1 MYGPRKHGFAQEQY
15 YDQQATALPGMLANA
30 SDINLCDSAFISDTY
45 PDGLTA
51 GTAVCAV
58 PATKSNRP
66 GVNFAMVR
74 PMFPGATGNDIA
86 GIVVRNQWMRTNDK
100 GEACF
105 FKEDICNLLR
115 TSRVGGRIWVK
126 FVGTETAV
134 QNGKVYC
141 VVNDTAGH
149 GYTIGAFSAAAIAG
163 TATPTHGM
171 LLGGT
176 FAYNGSAVEGGV
188 NAGFDVTIDGTLYKV
203 TGIDLTKATT
213 ITAVAAAVQA
223 GLDGVSAP
231 ATVTIE
237 GNALCIVSDST
248 GASSTVTVASA
259 PTASDSPWDASTYL
273 GFTVETGAQL
283 VPGSAGAAN
292 DTVEVPGAHFMGTF
306 TPNEDPALSIAMIE
320 FGLN

>member
-45 PDGLTA
+45 PEGLTA

-86 GIVVRNQWMRTNDK
+86 GIVVRNQWMRTNDN

-105 FKEDICNLLR
+105 FKEDMCNILR
-115 TSRVGGRIWVK
+115 TSRIGGRIWVK

-149 GYTIGAFSAAAIAG
+149 GYTIGAFSAAPIAG
-163 TATPTHGM
+163 TATPTSGM

-188 NAGFDVTIDGTLYKV
+188 NAGFDVTINGTLYKV

-213 ITAVAAAVQA
+213 ITAVATAVQA
-223 GLDGVSAP
+223 GLTAVSAP
-231 ATVTIE
+231 ATVQIE
-237 GNALCIVSDST
+237 GNALAIVSNTT
-248 GASSTVTVASA
+248 GTSSTVTVASA
-259 PTASDSPWDASTYL
+259 PTADDDPWDASAYL
-273 GFTVETGAQL
+273 GFTVATGAQV
-283 VPGSAGAAN
+283 VPGSAGEAN
-292 DTVEVPGAHFMGTF
+292 DTVEVPGARFMGTF

>member
-74 PMFPGATGNDIA
+74 PMYPGATGNDIA

-105 FKEDICNLLR
+105 FKEDICNVLR
-115 TSRVGGRIWVK
+115 TSRIGGRIWVK

-213 ITAVAAAVQA
+213 LTAVAAAVQA

-273 GFTVETGAQL
+273 GFTVETGAQT
-283 VPGSAGAAN
+283 VPGSTGEAN
-292 DTVEVPGAHFMGTF
+292 DTVEVPGARFMGTF

>member
-74 PMFPGATGNDIA
+74 PMYPGSTGNDIA

-105 FKEDICNLLR
+105 FKEDICNILR

-213 ITAVAAAVQA
+213 ITAVAAAYHGCGRRCSGRA
-223 GLDGVSAP
+223 
-231 ATVTIE
+231 
-237 GNALCIVSDST
+237 
-248 GASSTVTVASA
+248 
-259 PTASDSPWDASTYL
+259 
-273 GFTVETGAQL
+273 
-283 VPGSAGAAN
+283 
-292 DTVEVPGAHFMGTF
+292 
-306 TPNEDPALSIAMIE
+306 
-320 FGLN
+320 

>member
-74 PMFPGATGNDIA
+74 PMYPGATGNAIA

-105 FKEDICNLLR
+105 FKEDICNVLR

-126 FVGTETAV
+126 FVGNETAV

-213 ITAVAAAVQA
+213 ITAVAATVQA

-231 ATVTIE
+231 ATVTVE
-237 GNALCIVSDST
+237 GNALCIVSDAT
-248 GASSTVTVASA
+248 GTSSTVTVASA
-259 PTASDSPWDASTYL
+259 PTATDSPWDASAYL
-273 GFTVETGAQL
+273 GFTVETGAQV
-283 VPGSAGAAN
+283 VPGSAGEAQ
-292 DTVEVPGAHFMGTF
+292 DTVEVPGARFMGTF

>member
-74 PMFPGATGNDIA
+74 PMYPGASGNAIA

-105 FKEDICNLLR
+105 FKEDICNVLR

-231 ATVTIE
+231 ATVTVE
-237 GNALCIVSDST
+237 GNALCIVSTAT

-259 PTASDSPWDASTYL
+259 PTATDSPWDASAYL
-273 GFTVETGAQL
+273 GFTVETGAQV
-283 VPGSAGAAN
+283 VPGSAGEAQ
-292 DTVEVPGAHFMGTF
+292 DTVEVPGARFMGTF